1 MKNMIKDI
9 NWLVGR
15 RANFPTK
22 NRLLYETEDI
32 GITNQW
38 SCQCNYLGAR
48 TESMLQS
55 YPTTVVPRVGN
66 NRACDLSTRC
76 NSLLNP
82 QCPLNG
88 TMLVHVN
95 TIYIYSLVRHMPYRP
110 YERKDQVIYPEQNLK
125 QNMMIG
131 FKTYFTYLCIKYVST
146 ERNTF
151 SFSSN
156 NLHPGRMINLLM

>member
-1 MKNMIKDI
+1 MCYFQYTVYCTFHISAILYNGTERRIIK
-9 NWLVGR
+9 WKTWSKTYKLVGGQTG
-15 RANFPTK
+15 NFPTK
-22 NRLLYETEDI
+22 YRLLYETEDI

-82 QCPLNG
+82 KCPLNG

-95 TIYIYSLVRHMPYRP
+95 TQYTYIPWCDICHIVHTKGRIKWFTQS
-110 YERKDQVIYPEQNLK
+110 
-125 QNMMIG
+125 
-131 FKTYFTYLCIKYVST
+131 KTLNKIWW
-146 ERNTF
+146 
-151 SFSSN
+151 
-156 NLHPGRMINLLM
+156 